1 MKAIINLKADT
12 KVKKDAQKTA
22 AELGLTLSAIIN
34 AYLKQFI
41 RTKEIYFSTAP
52 RMTPALER
60 LVGRAERDLKAGR
73 NVSPTFS
80 DADEAIAY
88 LHSKR
93 KKK

>member
-1 MKAIINLKADT
+1 MINLKADT
-12 KVKKDAQKTA
+12 KVKKDAQKIA
-22 AELGLTLSAIIN
+22 AELGLTLSAVIN
-34 AYLKQFI
+34 ASLKQFI
-41 RTKEIYFSTAP
+41 RTKEIYFSAAP
-52 RMTPALER
+52 RMTPELER
-60 LVGRAERDLKAGR
+60 LVGRAERDFKTGR